1 MGEAL
6 ALRNVDLNE
15 FAIMNGQLDG
25 AKTQPVQCVEHGTQ
39 RFGKRCRHRLAAYI
53 LIGIGHWHPLW
64 NEQIMPLRLAQMP
77 KLNQFN

>member
-25 AKTQPVQCVEHGTQ
+25 AKAQRVKGIEHGAHCL
-39 RFGKRCRHRLAAYI
+39 GKRCRHRLSVQI

-64 NEQIMPLRLAQMP
+64 NEQIMPLRLAQMS